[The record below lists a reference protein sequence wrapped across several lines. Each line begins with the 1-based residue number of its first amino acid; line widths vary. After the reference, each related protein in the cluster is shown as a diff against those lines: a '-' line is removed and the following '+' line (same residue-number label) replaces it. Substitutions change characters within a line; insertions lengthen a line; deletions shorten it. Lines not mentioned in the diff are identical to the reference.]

1 MIAAGIVLM
10 EMPMSAICAAL
21 VHLSAPA
28 CCCRL
33 VEQCNLL
40 DEVWVPSNHHVGIF
54 AKAGVQK
61 SKLVV
66 MPESIDTDY
75 FDPDT
80 VQPLS
85 LPRYGP
91 SDCQLL

>member
-1 MIAAGIVLM
+1 
-10 EMPMSAICAAL
+10 
-21 VHLSAPA
+21 
-28 CCCRL
+28 
-33 VEQCNLL
+33 
-40 DEVWVPSNHHVGIF
+40 VPSNHHVSIF

-85 LPRYGP
+85 LPR
-91 SDCQLL
+91 